1 MATRVTLPAS
11 RFAPVQEA
19 RHGQPSVIAD
29 DRPEKMN
36 FIVGAVLSFA
46 ILFSWAGVIFFIQWF
61 RYDGCEDTQITF
73 LERNYKF
80 FTMRTTKPPYPELTS
95 KVLREKGWT
104 GMGMI
109 GMPMILLGLNITV
122 VSVILSVLILFFGGL
137 ALGQSW
143 YAGRS
148 LRQLGLDSYTPT
160 EPIKP
165 AMDKPDP
172 VSS

>member
-1 MATRVTLPAS
+1 VPALY
-11 RFAPVQEA
+11 
-19 RHGQPSVIAD
+19 
-29 DRPEKMN
+29 DRPEKMS
-36 FIVGAVLSFA
+36 FIVGAVLSLA

-80 FTMRTTKPPYPELTS
+80 FTMRTTKPPYPELSS
-95 KVLREKGWT
+95 KVLREKGWA

-148 LRQLGLDSYTPT
+148 LRKLGLDSYTPT

-165 AMDKPDP
+165 ARSTRYPT
-172 VSS
+172 